1 MLTINLSPVAE
12 LRTKRLCL
20 RRMLPTDA
28 AALLRLRSDERVMR
42 YFDREPMSTEEQ
54 ALELI
59 RSIDES
65 IAKNQGVMW
74 GICLPPDESEIV
86 GTIGPWNITAEH
98 YRAEL
103 GYLLHP
109 DLWGQGLMGEALDE
123 VCRYAFED
131 LGLHSLEANVNPNNA
146 ASRRLLEKHGF
157 VQEAYFREN
166 FYHNGQFHDSVIY
179 SRLAPR

>member
-12 LRTKRLCL
+12 LRTSRLSL
-20 RRMLPTDA
+20 RRLLPSDA
-28 AALLRLRSDERVMR
+28 PALLRLRSDERVMR
-42 YFDREPMSTEEQ
+42 YFDREPMTTEEQ

-59 RSIDES
+59 RSTDEL

-74 GICLPPDESEIV
+74 GICLRPGTEIV

-98 YRAEL
+98 HRAEL

-123 VCRYAFED
+123 VCRYAFEH
-131 LGLHSLEANVNPNNA
+131 LGMHSLEANVNPHNA

-166 FYHNGQFHDSVIY
+166 FYHNGQFLDSVIY